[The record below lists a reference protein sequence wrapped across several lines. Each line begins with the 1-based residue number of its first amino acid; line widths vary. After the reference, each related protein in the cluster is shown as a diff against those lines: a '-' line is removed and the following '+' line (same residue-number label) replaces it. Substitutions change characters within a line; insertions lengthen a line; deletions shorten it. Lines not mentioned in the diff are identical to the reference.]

1 MVKYNKEK
9 KNVNKLT
16 KYGFGPK
23 LLLVIIIDVDVGAG
37 TEMESFCK
45 LLKTEISF
53 LVVLGNI
60 KSVKW

>member
-45 LLKTEISF
+45 LLNLFYWCTP
-53 LVVLGNI
+53 
-60 KSVKW
+60 